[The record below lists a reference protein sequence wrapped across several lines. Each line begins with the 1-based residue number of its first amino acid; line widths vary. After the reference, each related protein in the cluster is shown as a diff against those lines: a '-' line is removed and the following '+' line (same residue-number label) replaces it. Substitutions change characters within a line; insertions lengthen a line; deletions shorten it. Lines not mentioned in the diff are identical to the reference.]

1 LSVFDFDGLLW
12 LLLLL
17 GPLLLIQRR
26 LHFETQA
33 VFLILTRRSELATAL
48 FALLFFPGV
57 FLHEG
62 SHYLMARLL
71 GVRTGRFSLI
81 PRSLPEG
88 RLQLGFVET
97 ESSDI
102 VRDSLIGAAP
112 LLAGGTF
119 VAFAGL
125 SKLGLSGLWEAY
137 LAGGMLGFSLELA
150 RVQTQ
155 PDFWLWF
162 YLTVA
167 VSATM
172 FPSASDRR
180 AWLPLTLVIGAI
192 LLIVIVLGA
201 GPWIIDRLGASIND
215 AFRAIAITFAVSLGV
230 QLVMLVPLLTVR
242 LILSKLTRLQVISG
256 E

>member
-1 LSVFDFDGLLW
+1 MSVFDFDGLLW
-12 LLLLL
+12 LLLLV

-33 VFLILTRRSELATAL
+33 VFLILTRRGELATAL

-57 FLHEG
+57 FLHEA
-62 SHYLMARLL
+62 SHFLMARLL

-97 ESSDI
+97 ETSDI
-102 VRDSLIGAAP
+102 LRDSLIGAAP

-125 SKLGLSGLWEAY
+125 AKLGLGSLWDAY
-137 LAGGMLGFSLELA
+137 LAGGFYGASLELA
-150 RVQTQ
+150 RIQGQ

-167 VSATM
+167 VSSTM
-172 FPSASDRR
+172 LPSASDRR
-180 AWLPLTLVIGAI
+180 AWLPLALVVVVI
-192 LLIVIVLGA
+192 LTVVVVLGA
-201 GPWIIDRLGASIND
+201 GPWIVDRLGGALND
-215 AFRAIAITFAVSLGV
+215 GFRAIAVTFAVSVGV
-230 QLVMLVPLLTVR
+230 QLVLWLPLMLLR
-242 LILSKLTRLQVISG
+242 LVLSKFTRMQVVS
-256 E
+256 